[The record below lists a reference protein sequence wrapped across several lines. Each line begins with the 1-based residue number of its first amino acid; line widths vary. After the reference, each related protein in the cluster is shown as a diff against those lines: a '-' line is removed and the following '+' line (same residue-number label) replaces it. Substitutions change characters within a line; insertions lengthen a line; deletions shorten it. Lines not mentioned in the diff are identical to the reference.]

1 VPRQRSRGST
11 AAKRSIGGRMFDAS
25 WVQPQLPIREAV
37 IGKATR
43 YGDLDLPYVVA
54 VNAMSDYAEE
64 ENAIDA
70 LFGSLAII
78 VRRIGAGYEDEP
90 TRVPNGAWNGRG
102 GPINT
107 RVSAVLS
114 TERLT
119 PWSVGQRQARLIVNP
134 WAQKPIPDLGLGVDV
149 LRLQA
154 DVLRRFPGNDFRTL
168 FGLPE
173 GWPE

>member
-1 VPRQRSRGST
+1 MP
-11 AAKRSIGGRMFDAS
+11 DAS
-25 WVQPQLPIREAV
+25 WVQPQAPIRDAV

-54 VNAMSDYAEE
+54 VNAMSDYADE

-70 LFGSLAII
+70 LFGSLAVV
-78 VRRIGAGYEDEP
+78 VRRTEAGYEDEP
-90 TRVPNGAWNGRG
+90 TRMPDGAWRGRSG
-102 GPINT
+102 SINT

-134 WAQKPIPDLGLGVDV
+134 CAQKPLPELSLGIDV
-149 LRLQA
+149 LRVQA
-154 DVLRRFPGNDFRTL
+154 PVLRRFPGEDLRSL

-173 GWPE
+173 GWPESAGA